1 MASRASWTR
10 RACPTCTAPSSTTRA
25 KVSTKA
31 SSSATPM
38 SKTSAAAGKA
48 LTSSGNHFEL
58 FGLRPAFAQN
68 AQALERAY
76 REIQSQVHPD
86 RFAHAGDAERRASLQ
101 WTTRV
106 NEAYRALR
114 NPVQRA
120 SHFLSLHGV
129 DVAFETNTAMPEAFL
144 MQQMELRESLE
155 DAVATKNLA
164 ALASLQ
170 SKLEADQRALEKQI
184 AAAIDEKQDYPR
196 AAGLVRELQFLDKLE
211 AEIDSAYETIE

>member
-1 MASRASWTR
+1 MSR
-10 RACPTCTAPSSTTRA
+10 
-25 KVSTKA
+25 
-31 SSSATPM
+31 
-38 SKTSAAAGKA
+38 TSAAAGKA
-48 LTSSGNHFEL
+48 LTSSGNHFKL
-58 FGLRPAFAQN
+58 FGLQPAFALDVE
-68 AQALERAY
+68 ALERAY

-129 DVAFETNTAMPEAFL
+129 DVAFETNTAMPQQFL

-155 DAVATKNLA
+155 GAVAKKDVK
-164 ALASLQ
+164 ALTSLQ
-170 SKLEADQRALEKQI
+170 Q
-184 AAAIDEKQDYPR
+184 
-196 AAGLVRELQFLDKLE
+196 
-211 AEIDSAYETIE
+211 